1 MTSTQ
6 AQKETKMNEITNTRN
21 AIKGAKFSRDR
32 GVMHTASIAVTTFAD
47 QNGRSQKIVSGRVR
61 QPIGSIYF
69 NNGVRENYV
78 SQCVSFHEDKDKDV
92 ETTVSTTS
100 SSIFEICH
108 ASETETMAVTLT
120 RGASTF
126 EDSEFNLYL
135 SPKTARKMAEAILA
149 QLDADQA

>member
-21 AIKGAKFSRDR
+21 AIKDANFFQDR
-32 GVMHTASIAVTTFAD
+32 GGMHAADIAVTTFAD

-61 QPIGSIYF
+61 QPIGSINF

-100 SSIFEICH
+100 STIFTRH
-108 ASETETMAVTLT
+108 TETMAVHLT
-120 RGASTF
+120 RGESGPLD
-126 EDSEFNLYL
+126 ESEFNLFL

-149 QLDADQA
+149 QLDADEA